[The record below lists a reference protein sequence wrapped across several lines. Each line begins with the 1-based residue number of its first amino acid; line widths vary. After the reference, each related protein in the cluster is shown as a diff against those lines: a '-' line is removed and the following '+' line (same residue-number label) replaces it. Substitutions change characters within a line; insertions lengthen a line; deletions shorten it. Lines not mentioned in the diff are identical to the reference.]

1 MIKDNGLTKGFLI
14 RGYLETDD
22 DTCVPA
28 VFAWHRNS
36 GYQRLHEAIP
46 QQRTA
51 WTWRDKEN
59 RKGLTV
65 IAGSLSSAVMEW
77 GNQQAKMGVLMNF
90 ESKCVHRPV
99 TAL

>member
-1 MIKDNGLTKGFLI
+1 MIKNTDLTKGFLL
-14 RGYLETDD
+14 RGYLETDGLES
-22 DTCVPA
+22 PIA
-28 VFAWHRNS
+28 YAW
-36 GYQRLHEAIP
+36 QRDSSQYRALRE
-46 QQRTA
+46 QQPKQKTV
-51 WTWRDKEN
+51 WTWRDKDN

-77 GNQQAKMGVLMNF
+77 SNQQAKMGVLMNF